1 MDDAIRTIA
10 ELPFYVHGR
19 HPKDALIGQ
28 CSGDSM
34 NMLSTQEF
42 FDLVRDQSLGLGT
55 LGIEAG
61 DRVAILSDSRPEWMM
76 ADLAILTLGGVTV
89 PIYPTLPPSQVRYI
103 LADSNASAIVAAN
116 EEQAAKVRAVW
127 DDLPGLRTLVV
138 MDGPVEG
145 AGGDDGT
152 GRETLSLEAL
162 AARGHQ
168 HLITGDGVGL
178 RYKET
183 ALAIEPDQLATIIY
197 TSGTTGEP
205 KGVMLTHRNVASN
218 MIDSAGV
225 VILNEEDVTLSFLPL
240 SHAFERLVN
249 YLNLWRG
256 VTITFAESL
265 DTIAP
270 NMQLVRPTVMTGVPR
285 VYEKLHA
292 RIFEAVASAPPIRRK
307 LFHWAVGVG
316 AARARAQMAG
326 KPVPLGTALQFP
338 LADRLV
344 LSKIR
349 GRLGGRI
356 RILVS
361 GSAPLMVPVAE
372 FLFAIGA
379 PVLEG
384 YGLTETSPTVSVN
397 PLEKPRLGTVGPA
410 IPNVEIRIAGDGE
423 VLVRGPNVMQGYYNK
438 PEATN
443 EVIRDGWFHT
453 GDLGSLDDDGYLTIT
468 GRKKELIVTAGGKN
482 IPPAPIEAAL
492 KRSPLVAEAVL
503 IGDRRPYCAA
513 LLIPDFPAVAAR
525 LSTDDASHEA
535 LVERP
540 EVVQLFDDVVADVN
554 ADLAPHEQVK
564 RFALLPA
571 EFTIATGELTPTLK
585 VKRNIVSDRWANAIE
600 RLYAN

>member
-19 HPKDALIGQ
+19 HPKDALIGR

-42 FDLVRDQSLGLGT
+42 FDLVRDQSLGLGA

-76 ADLAILTLGGVTV
+76 ADLAILTRGGVTV

-127 DDLPGLRTLVV
+127 DELPGLRALVV
-138 MDGPVEG
+138 MDGPVADITGDGG
-145 AGGDDGT
+145 A

-218 MIDSAGV
+218 MRDSADV
-225 VILNEEDVTLSFLPL
+225 VVLNEADVTLSFLPL

-292 RIFEAVASAPPIRRK
+292 RIFEAVASAPAIRRK

-326 KPVPLGTALQFP
+326 NPAPLGTALQFR

-356 RILVS
+356 RILIS

-410 IPNVEIRIAGDGE
+410 IPNVEIRIAEDGE

-513 LLIPDFPAVAAR
+513 LLIPDFPALAAR
-525 LSTDDASHEA
+525 TSAGDAAHEA

-540 EVVQLFDDVVADVN
+540 DVVQFFDDVVADVN

-585 VKRNIVSDRWANAIE
+585 VKRNIVSDRWADAIE
-600 RLYAN
+600 RLYAD